1 MTNSDLKGQKKA
13 MRTLFKEKRSALSID
28 QKAQF
33 SDRITESL
41 LASSMVSSAN
51 VICSYASFGDE
62 VATHSLNDALIAM
75 NKIVLLPRIVGQQS
89 MEMVRISN
97 DTEYDV
103 NAFGMK
109 EPIGN
114 PYKLH
119 NDASFLCILP
129 LLAFDAQG
137 HRLGYGGGFYDAFL
151 QDFPLITTIGLAYSC
166 QYSDYILPTEQ
177 HDCSLDLIIDEC
189 GLHHSIKKPA

>member
-1 MTNSDLKGQKKA
+1 MTDSDLKERKKA
-13 MRTLFKEKRSALSID
+13 LRALFKEKRSALSID
-28 QKAQF
+28 QKEQF
-33 SDRITESL
+33 SDRIAESL

-62 VATHSLNDALIAM
+62 VATHSLNDALLAM
-75 NKIVLLPRIVGQQS
+75 NKIVLLPRIIGQHS
-89 MEMVRISN
+89 MQMIHISN

-114 PYKLH
+114 PYMIN

-129 LLAFDAQG
+129 LLAFDVQG

-151 QDFPLITTIGLAYSC
+151 FGYPHVSTIGLAFSC
-166 QYSDYILPTEQ
+166 QYSNHLLPTEQ
-177 HDCSLDLIIDEC
+177 HDCSLDWIIDES
-189 GLHHSIKKPA
+189 GIHHSIKKPA

>member
-1 MTNSDLKGQKKA
+1 MTNSDLKGHKKVL
-13 MRTLFKEKRSALSID
+13 RTLFKEKRSALSID

-33 SDRITESL
+33 SDRIAESL
-41 LASSMVSSAN
+41 LASPMVSSAN

-62 VATHSLNDALIAM
+62 VATHALNDALLAM
-75 NKIVLLPRIVGQQS
+75 NKIVLLPRIVGQHS
-89 MEMVRISN
+89 MEMIRISN

-103 NAFGMK
+103 NPFGMK

-114 PYKLH
+114 PYILH

-151 QDFPLITTIGLAYSC
+151 LGYPHVSTIGLAFSC
-166 QYSDYILPTEQ
+166 QYSDHTLPTEQ
-177 HDCSLDLIIDEC
+177 HDCSLDWIIDEC